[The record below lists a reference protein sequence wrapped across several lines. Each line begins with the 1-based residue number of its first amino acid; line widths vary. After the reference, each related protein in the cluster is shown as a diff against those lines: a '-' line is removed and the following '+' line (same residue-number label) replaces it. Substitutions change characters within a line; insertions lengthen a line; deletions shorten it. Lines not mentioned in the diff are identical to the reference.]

1 MDPAGNF
8 DYPDFYFELCQL
20 ISGGETAAGT
30 EGFSPEDWRKIA
42 ELAQSEGV
50 AGLLHWVISRE
61 QAPFDVL
68 DDVRTGLA
76 QSYYADAA
84 QNALLLDELDQVLVA
99 LSRAGVPVI
108 VLKGAALGRELYP
121 DPALR
126 PMNDLDLLV
135 QPSKL
140 RIAMKALEKCGYQVL
155 KSTYHVV
162 LQGGPR
168 QSVTIELHWNLIA
181 ASSDRMEKYLDGVW
195 KRALPLKAD
204 DSPVFRMHP
213 ADCLLYLC
221 AHLIWQHS
229 QERPRLLWFYDLYL
243 LLQRYGQQMDWGEL
257 ADLAIESGWGQPLYQ
272 ALLGVEQ
279 RFGTQHPAGFI
290 DELAHQA
297 PVVRRLPGKGQTTN
311 QRMQRWLWD
320 STGGLPWGL
329 RLQMWMGLL
338 LPDPAYMRWRYRPR
352 ADWLLLVYYPLRWW
366 MLIKDGLV
374 NRIK

>member
-1 MDPAGNF
+1 M
-8 DYPDFYFELCQL
+8 
-20 ISGGETAAGT
+20 
-30 EGFSPEDWRKIA
+30 
-42 ELAQSEGV
+42 
-50 AGLLHWVISRE
+50 ISRE
-61 QAPFDVL
+61 QAPFEVL
-68 DDVRTGLA
+68 GDVRTGLA

-140 RIAMKALEKCGYQVL
+140 RIAMKALEICGYQVL

-195 KRALPLKAD
+195 KRAIPLNAD
-204 DSPVFRMHP
+204 DSPAFRMHP
-213 ADCLLYLC
+213 ADCILYLC

-229 QERPRLLWFYDLYL
+229 QERARLLWFYDLYL

-257 ADLAIESGWGQPLYQ
+257 ADLAIESGWGQPLYR

-279 RFGTQHPAGFI
+279 RFGTQHPAGFM

-297 PVVRRLPGKGQTTN
+297 PEVRRLPGQGERGKSPSRN
-311 QRMQRWLWD
+311 
-320 STGGLPWGL
+320 
-329 RLQMWMGLL
+329 
-338 LPDPAYMRWRYRPR
+338 PASSSSWSRNSIR
-352 ADWLLLVYYPLRWW
+352 A
-366 MLIKDGLV
+366 
-374 NRIK
+374 